1 MSISSVKKKNN
12 NNNNNNNNCGELHWR
27 WRSASRWVSTIYI
40 SLKGLCYPRRMCV
53 PVKTNLKTSARFFKF
68 CRKFWK
74 AVFISFN
81 LNHRLIVSEVFFFI
95 KNRSVVI
102 TEEFYCVS
110 FETLCPWFFFYVDL
124 QCPLFSGCSTGGE
137 FNNGYSTM
145 SDWILDGTFLIVDTT
160 FLLSN

>member
-1 MSISSVKKKNN
+1 MHMSKK
-12 NNNNNNNNCGELHWR
+12 NCGELHWR

-40 SLKGLCYPRRMCV
+40 SLKGLCQTRRMCV

-81 LNHRLIVSEVFFFI
+81 LSHRLIVSEVFFF

-110 FETLCPWFFFYVDL
+110 FETLCPWFFFFTWIYSV
-124 QCPLFSGCSTGGE
+124 LFSAAVLLAESLTTATPIHNE
-137 FNNGYSTM
+137 RLNLRWNLSYS
-145 SDWILDGTFLIVDTT
+145 WHN
-160 FLLSN
+160 LSVE

>member
-1 MSISSVKKKNN
+1 M
-12 NNNNNNNNCGELHWR
+12 
-27 WRSASRWVSTIYI
+27 
-40 SLKGLCYPRRMCV
+40 

-81 LNHRLIVSEVFFFI
+81 LSHRLIVSEVFFF

-110 FETLCPWFFFYVDL
+110 FETFFYVDL
-124 QCPLFSGCSTGGE
+124 QCPLISGRSTGRE
-137 FNNGYSTM
+137 FNDGYSTM
-145 SDWILDGTFLIVDTT
+145 SD
-160 FLLSN
+160 